1 MNLLVKPEPFRRLE
15 SPELVHWQPELGFPA
30 PVKDQ
35 SAGIV
40 KGGRLTQVSIA
51 RSFSKKIF
59 DEYKALRIAAQNL
72 RADWQTCVTKE
83 PISQFLMNNLTVAT
97 TSSPP
102 MQSFDPKP
110 YRFVSPLC
118 LLQSEGKS
126 LSAQPDEF

>member
-59 DEYKALRIAAQNL
+59 DEYKALRISAQNL
-72 RADWQTCVTKE
+72 RADWQACVTKQ
-83 PISQFLMNNLTVAT
+83 PSSQFLVNILTVGV
-97 TSSPP
+97 TSSSPI
-102 MQSFDPKP
+102 QSFDPNP
-110 YRFVSPLC
+110 FRFVSPPC
-118 LLQSEGKS
+118 LPQSGGKS
-126 LSAQPDEF
+126 LSTQPDQF

>member
-1 MNLLVKPEPFRRLE
+1 LLVKPDPFRRLE

-51 RSFSKKIF
+51 RSFSEKIF
-59 DEYKALRIAAQNL
+59 DEYKALRITAQNL
-72 RADWQTCVTKE
+72 RADWKTCGSKQS
-83 PISQFLMNNLTVAT
+83 ISQFLMNNLTGST
-97 TSSPP
+97 TSSSP
-102 MQSFDPKP
+102 MQSFDPNP

-118 LLQSEGKS
+118 LPQSGWKS
-126 LSAQPDEF
+126 LSAQPDQF